1 MKLYTF
7 DPAPNPK
14 RLTLFMAHKGIELP
28 TEQVNLMEL
37 EQMSEAYGNINPK
50 RTVPALKLDSGEV
63 LTEVIGI
70 CTYLE
75 GLYPEKPLLGSNPLQ
90 KAQVMS
96 ACHEI
101 FVEGLQA
108 IADILRNGN
117 PAFTNR
123 ALPGPVDCAQ
133 IPELVERGQLRLD
146 AFVRAMDARLKD
158 QETVVDG
165 ALTLADIDLY
175 AVVEFMGWVKA
186 SIPDDCQALK
196 QWHQAMSERFSA

>member
-14 RLTLFMAHKGIELP
+14 RLAMFMAYKGIELP
-28 TEQVNLMEL
+28 TQQISLMEK
-37 EQMSEAYGNINPK
+37 EQMSDEYRGINPK
-50 RTVPALKLDSGEV
+50 LTVPALQLDSGEV

-90 KAQVMS
+90 KAQIMS

-108 IADILRNGN
+108 IADILRNAN
-117 PAFTNR
+117 PAFADR
-123 ALPGPVDCAQ
+123 ALPGPVNCAQ
-133 IPELVERGQLRLD
+133 IPELVERGHLRLD
-146 AFVRAMDARLKD
+146 AFVRAMDARLAD
-158 QETVVDG
+158 QETVVSG
-165 ALTLADIDLY
+165 ALTQADIDLY
-175 AVVEFMGWVKA
+175 AVVEFMAWVKA
-186 SIPDDCQALK
+186 SVPEDCQAL
-196 QWHQAMSERFSA
+196 QAWHKRMTAHFAG

>member
-14 RLTLFMAHKGIELP
+14 RLALFMAYKGIELP
-28 TEQVNLMEL
+28 TQQINLMEK
-37 EQMSEAYGNINPK
+37 EQMSEEYQRINPK
-50 RTVPALKLDSGEV
+50 GTVPALKLDSGEV

-90 KAQVMS
+90 KAQVSS

-123 ALPGPVDCAQ
+123 ALPGPVDCPQ
-133 IPELVERGQLRLD
+133 IPELIERGQLRLD

-196 QWHQAMSERFSA
+196 QWHQTMSERFAV

>member
-7 DPAPNPK
+7 DPAPNPM
-14 RLTLFMAHKGIELP
+14 RLSLFMAHKGIELP
-28 TEQVNLMEL
+28 TQQINLMEK
-37 EQMSEAYGNINPK
+37 EQMSEAYQAINPK
-50 RTVPALKLDSGEV
+50 GTVPALKLDSGEV

-75 GLYPEKPLLGSNPLQ
+75 GLYPDKPLLGSNPLQ

-108 IADILRNGN
+108 VADILRNGN
-117 PAFTNR
+117 PAFANR

-133 IPELVERGQLRLD
+133 IPELVERGQLRLE
-146 AFVRAMDARLKD
+146 AFVRAMDARLKN
-158 QETVVDG
+158 QNTVVDG
-165 ALTLADIDLY
+165 DFTLADIDLY
-175 AVVEFMGWVKA
+175 ALVSFMGWVKA
-186 SIPDDCQALK
+186 SIPEDCHALQA
-196 QWHQAMSERFSA
+196 WHQAMAERFS